1 MQIAG
6 WQKTSLIEY
15 PEHISAIIF
24 IWGCNFLCPYCHN
37 PELVKKRLQPK
48 LLPAEEI
55 FAFLA
60 KRKNVLEA
68 VSITGGEPLLYPE
81 IIDFIKRIKTLSY
94 LVKLDTNG
102 TNPFLLEKI
111 IDLKLVDY
119 IAMDIKAPLE
129 KYEKITGVR
138 VDLEKIKKSIKLIM
152 NSGIKYEFRSTILP
166 ALHDQEDV
174 MGMARLIQ
182 GAKRYYLQNFVNQ
195 GKLLDETLKNEL
207 GFKKEELVSMAK
219 ACQELVRECMI
230 R

>member
-119 IAMDIKAPLE
+119 IAMDIKAPLTSRNQAYN
-129 KYEKITGVR
+129 KATGVK
-138 VDLEKIKKSIKLIM
+138 VDLDKIKKSIQIIKD
-152 NSGIKYEFRSTILP
+152 SGIDYEFRTTVVPS
-166 ALHDQEDV
+166 LHRSEERRV
-174 MGMARLIQ
+174 
-182 GAKRYYLQNFVNQ
+182 
-195 GKLLDETLKNEL
+195 GK
-207 GFKKEELVSMAK
+207 
-219 ACQELVRECMI
+219 EC
-230 R
+230 RSRWSPYH